1 MEVFSWD
8 DILDAYL
15 GIKSQSTE
23 KILSYFSN
31 YTALTVGKFDGCHL
45 GHQKIYKSVLDY
57 CELKNN
63 SDDICKGKLDTAK
76 KNDSVKDS
84 KKYLSGVVSIYMG
97 NYPKF
102 LENGGKILTTMNQ
115 RLESFK
121 NFGFDFCIVI
131 DFSSK
136 FSKIKGTSFLDILRK
151 ICSMQF
157 LATGSDFRC
166 GYNLDCGVAELAQYC
181 KNNGLEFLVCPDVCV
196 EGQRVSS
203 SNIKKAVLDGN
214 LKQAELLL
222 GGPYE
227 IDASIFSWQID
238 SLDSVLI
245 ISANITGVLLMPPS
259 KVYEG
264 QIVCND
270 VKIPVLQSLLHVE
283 SNFLRLEIPLEQIS
297 TSIKLT
303 DITQFILGIKIK
315 RSK

>member
-1 MEVFSWD
+1 MEIFSWD
-8 DILDAYL
+8 DIMDAYL
-15 GIKSQSTE
+15 GIKSQKTE
-23 KILSYFSN
+23 KILSFFSCN
-31 YTALTVGKFDGCHL
+31 SALTVGKFDGCHL
-45 GHQKIYKSVLDY
+45 GHQKIYQTVLDY
-57 CELKNN
+57 CKNKN
-63 SDDICKGKLDTAK
+63 EK
-76 KNDSVKDS
+76 KC
-84 KKYLSGVVSIYMG
+84 LSGIVSIYMG
-97 NYPKF
+97 NYTEF
-102 LENGGKILTTMNQ
+102 LKNGGKILTTMNQ

-136 FSKIKGTSFLDILRK
+136 FSKIKGTSFLNILRK

-181 KNNGLEFLVCPDVCV
+181 KSNGLEFLVCPDVCV

-203 SNIKKAVLDGN
+203 SNIKKAVLQGN

-222 GGPYE
+222 GRPYE
-227 IDASIFSWQID
+227 IDASVFSWQID

-264 QIVCND
+264 QIICND
-270 VKIPVLQSLLHVE
+270 VKIPVLQSILHVE